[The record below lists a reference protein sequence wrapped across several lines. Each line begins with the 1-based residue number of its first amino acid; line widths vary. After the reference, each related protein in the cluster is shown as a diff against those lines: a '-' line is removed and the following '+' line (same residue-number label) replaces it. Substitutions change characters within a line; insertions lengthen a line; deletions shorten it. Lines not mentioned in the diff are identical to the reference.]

1 MPHQWME
8 GNLPVSSS
16 CLICKKTCGSVL
28 RLQDWR
34 CLWCRATVHTAC
46 RPFVKQRCPL
56 GSAQL
61 SVIPPTSVH
70 SIGIDEAWDVVKPN
84 GSYSPLLVFVNSKS
98 GDNQGVKF
106 LRRFK
111 QILNPAQV
119 FDLVSAGPGL
129 GLRLF
134 RHFEPFRILVCS
146 GDGSVGWVLSEID
159 RMDLI
164 VSIASTLCDYTDIS
178 GQICEWKKFL
188 LFYFLSHR
196 KNVNWPCYRLERE
209 MIWLVCLVG
218 AHHVMMMRIYRKFLN
233 DMKKHQRKCWTVGV
247 WWFMKKKW
255 IQLYHRIRLN
265 GRDACQPFRM
275 PPNRYCWILWT
286 QWTAIYHKLLT
297 RMISIWLSIRQ
308 NIFVTQ
314 FTSYCLE
321 WSLPIWPTIK
331 CNRNAIY
338 WGKRFVEFVRFYVE
352 YHSHILLL
360 FLGYDNN

>member
-1 MPHQWME
+1 M
-8 GNLPVSSS
+8 SSS
-16 CLICKKTCGSVL
+16 CLICKRTCGSVL

-70 SIGIDEAWDVVKPN
+70 SIGLDEAWDVVKPN

-119 FDLVSAGPGL
+119 FDLVSAGPGI

-159 RMDLI
+159 RMDMI
-164 VSIASTLCDYTDIS
+164 VSANECTHNIVTRSSFIHFDS
-178 GQICEWKKFL
+178 FL
-188 LFYFLSHR
+188 FH
-196 KNVNWPCYRLERE
+196 
-209 MIWLVCLVG
+209 
-218 AHHVMMMRIYRKFLN
+218 
-233 DMKKHQRKCWTVGV
+233 
-247 WWFMKKKW
+247 KKKKKC
-255 IQLYHRIRLN
+255 QLAVLPLGTGNDLGI
-265 GRDACQPFRM
+265 
-275 PPNRYCWILWT
+275 T
-286 QWTAIYHKLLT
+286 
-297 RMISIWLSIRQ
+297 
-308 NIFVTQ
+308 NID
-314 FTSYCLE
+314 S
-321 WSLPIWPTIK
+321 
-331 CNRNAIY
+331 
-338 WGKRFVEFVRFYVE
+338 
-352 YHSHILLL
+352 
-360 FLGYDNN
+360 DNK

>member
-1 MPHQWME
+1 MIQSEKSKLTLILFEKKNPQSKWTTLATVGREIIEDADGNIIMPHQWME

-16 CLICKKTCGSVL
+16 CMICKKTCGSVL

-34 CLWCRATVHTAC
+34 CLWCRATSHTAC
-46 RPFVKQRCPL
+46 RPFVKQRCLL

-164 VSIASTLCDYTDIS
+164 VSLF
-178 GQICEWKKFL
+178 FL
-188 LFYFLSHR
+188 F
-196 KNVNWPCYRLERE
+196 
-209 MIWLVCLVG
+209 
-218 AHHVMMMRIYRKFLN
+218 HVIDFK
-233 DMKKHQRKCWTVGV
+233 T
-247 WWFMKKKW
+247 
-255 IQLYHRIRLN
+255 
-265 GRDACQPFRM
+265 
-275 PPNRYCWILWT
+275 
-286 QWTAIYHKLLT
+286 
-297 RMISIWLSIRQ
+297 
-308 NIFVTQ
+308 
-314 FTSYCLE
+314 
-321 WSLPIWPTIK
+321 
-331 CNRNAIY
+331 
-338 WGKRFVEFVRFYVE
+338 
-352 YHSHILLL
+352 
-360 FLGYDNN
+360 